1 VLILILTACA
11 EALALVL
18 RFTAAKAWAAWTLA
32 LSTLPALGEIAVY
45 FASGSVGVTASDAE
59 FLGAELTILGLAVLS
74 RWRLSGF
81 FFWLGWSLNLVL
93 VFVFA
98 QVLRSFRPA

>member
-1 VLILILTACA
+1 
-11 EALALVL
+11 
-18 RFTAAKAWAAWTLA
+18 
-32 LSTLPALGEIAVY
+32 
-45 FASGSVGVTASDAE
+45 
-59 FLGAELTILGLAVLS
+59 VLS